1 MGVQGELGVRPLQAE
16 YCTVYG
22 GLKSLSEEL
31 VVLEGTV
38 SDRFDALNIGAVRLE
53 ASLVWARSTKVKTW
67 MEQTQGMGGGE
78 EGRRIRAEMEALRGR
93 CNFLE

>member
-38 SDRFDALNIGAVRLE
+38 SDRFDALNIGADRLE
-53 ASLVWARSTKVKTW
+53 VSSATA
-67 MEQTQGMGGGE
+67 
-78 EGRRIRAEMEALRGR
+78 
-93 CNFLE
+93 